1 MTGKYQ
7 IVLYNNKVH
16 YRLTV
21 ERNLT
26 ILRGDSATGKS
37 ELIRLLTVHNGNPR
51 SSGITLICDKE
62 CTVLNDGNWQLFLQT
77 YRSRIFFIDEGNAF
91 LRTKE
96 FADSVSGS
104 DNYFV
109 IISRESLPQLPY
121 SVDEIFGLREGKD
134 AGRYRE
140 PKRVYNEMYRIY
152 GSFLGLRALP
162 DLVITEDSN
171 SGNEFFQILFPGRCI
186 SSQGKSNIKRLLLAH
201 ANQTVLAVVDGAAF
215 GPEMQDCTEIAGAY
229 GSSVSIFAP
238 ESFEYLILQSGL
250 IEVPKAI
257 LEETWD
263 YADSVK
269 YFSWEEFFTSYLTD
283 ASRNQVYQYSKR
295 NLNSFYKTLGSI
307 DRIKKTLPDSICSFL
322 ESAQPVDQQNTD
334 CID

>member
-1 MTGKYQ
+1 MTGKFQ

-37 ELIRLLTVHNGNPR
+37 ELIRLLTVYNGNPR
-51 SSGITLICDKE
+51 SSGITLICEKE
-62 CTVLNDGNWQLFLQT
+62 CTVLNEGNWQLFLQT
-77 YRSRIFFIDEGNAF
+77 YCNRIFFIDEGNAF

-96 FADSVSGS
+96 FADTVSGS

-121 SVDEIFGLREGKD
+121 SVDEIYGLKEGKD

-215 GPEMQDCTEIAGAY
+215 GPEMQDCTEIVRAY
-229 GSSVSIFAP
+229 GHSMSIFAP

-250 IEVPKAI
+250 IEVPKAV
-257 LEETWD
+257 LTETWN
-263 YADSVK
+263 YADSIK
-269 YFSWEEFFTSYLTD
+269 YFSWEEFYTSYLSGTTQ
-283 ASRNQVYQYSKR
+283 NQVYQYSKR
-295 NLNSFYKTLGSI
+295 KLNNFYKTIGSI
-307 DRIKKTLPDSICSFL
+307 DRIVNTFPESIKSWL
-322 ESAQPVDQQNTD
+322 EETTQFAD
-334 CID
+334 

>member
-1 MTGKYQ
+1 MTGKFQ

-37 ELIRLLTVHNGNPR
+37 ELIRLLTVYNGNPR
-51 SSGITLICDKE
+51 SSGITLICEKE
-62 CTVLNDGNWQLFLQT
+62 CTVLNEGNWQLFLQT
-77 YRSRIFFIDEGNAF
+77 YCNRIFFIDEGNAF

-96 FADSVSGS
+96 FADTVSGS

-121 SVDEIFGLREGKD
+121 SVDEIYGLKEGKD

-171 SGNEFFQILFPGRCI
+171 SGNEFFQILFPGRC
-186 SSQGKSNIKRLLLAH
+186 SHMPCGLSENWQQLLH
-201 ANQTVLAVVDGAAF
+201 
-215 GPEMQDCTEIAGAY
+215 
-229 GSSVSIFAP
+229 
-238 ESFEYLILQSGL
+238 
-250 IEVPKAI
+250 K
-257 LEETWD
+257 ET
-263 YADSVK
+263 
-269 YFSWEEFFTSYLTD
+269 
-283 ASRNQVYQYSKR
+283 
-295 NLNSFYKTLGSI
+295 
-307 DRIKKTLPDSICSFL
+307 
-322 ESAQPVDQQNTD
+322 
-334 CID
+334 